1 MGAIGA
7 LSKSLARNRFLHFLK
22 ETRILVGLHRYLC
35 LTLLLRL
42 LLLEDALVLR
52 CRKGLVENFAD
63 RNRLYFVELSQFGA

>member
-7 LSKSLARNRFLHFLK
+7 LSKSLARSRFLHFLK

-35 LTLLLRL
+35 LTLFRL

-63 RNRLYFVELSQFGA
+63 RNRLSFVELSQFGA